1 MYNPLPDLFIFGT
14 LLATLGLT
22 IWLTTPKKAKPYK
35 RYHMVDQ
42 AKRYGK

>member
-22 IWLTTPKKAKPYK
+22 IWLTSDKPKPYK

-42 AKRYGK
+42 AKRFGK

>member
-1 MYNPLPDLFIFGT
+1 MDYNPLPDLFIFGT

-22 IWLTTPKKAKPYK
+22 LWIMERKPKPHK

-42 AKRYGK
+42 KGRYQ